1 MVGMLN
7 FLLLNLLHQQFLY
20 WKKKKNLLVS
30 LELDIFLSRR
40 KSIFSLLLFSFIM
53 WAIGIFVQNG
63 VEFFL
68 KEHSYLDAPVFSQVT
83 HVNKSFF
90 TDKNCCNVIWRV
102 FPRISCKMWHFLA
115 KVWHFCVKTSK
126 VRATVLLKKGL
137 INKIQKIFMKIS

>member
-1 MVGMLN
+1 MLN

-40 KSIFSLLLFSFIM
+40 KSIFSLPLFSFIM

-68 KEHSYLDAPVFSQVT
+68 KEHSYLEAPVFSQVT
-83 HVNKSFF
+83 HVNKSLFTNKTVAMLFGEFF
-90 TDKNCCNVIWRV
+90 
-102 FPRISCKMWHFLA
+102 
-115 KVWHFCVKTSK
+115 
-126 VRATVLLKKGL
+126 
-137 INKIQKIFMKIS
+137 QK